1 MRNRTVWL
9 LVTGLIVAAPSSSR
23 GQDQLKVSF
32 GSGSAPNREV
42 LDSDDGLGPKR
53 IAILLS
59 ASSMWPAVIS
69 VQPSP
74 EPLLASAIAPLSARA
89 ALVGSDEGQ
98 IPGVRGA
105 PPQLEARPRGLLA
118 LYAGFATL
126 QVLDAHSTLQAVQS
140 GYEESNPLVAPF
152 AQSPAAM
159 YAFKAASTTATIL
172 LVEKLG
178 RKHRGAAIGLMIA
191 VNVAYASVV
200 AHNYRQ
206 SSR

>member
-9 LVTGLIVAAPSSSR
+9 LATGLVVAAPPWAVGQDVLEAFSSASPGLSAASAVAAPSAR
-23 GQDQLKVSF
+23 
-32 GSGSAPNREV
+32 PT
-42 LDSDDGLGPKR
+42 
-53 IAILLS
+53 
-59 ASSMWPAVIS
+59 
-69 VQPSP
+69 
-74 EPLLASAIAPLSARA
+74 LA
-89 ALVGSDEGQ
+89 GSDEGQ
-98 IPGVRGA
+98 VRDVDGA
-105 PPQLEARPRGLLA
+105 PPRPEERPPGLLA

-152 AQSPAAM
+152 TQSPAAM
-159 YAFKAASTTATIL
+159 YAFKAATTTATIL
-172 LVEKLG
+172 LVEKLS

-191 VNVAYASVV
+191 VNVAYAGVV